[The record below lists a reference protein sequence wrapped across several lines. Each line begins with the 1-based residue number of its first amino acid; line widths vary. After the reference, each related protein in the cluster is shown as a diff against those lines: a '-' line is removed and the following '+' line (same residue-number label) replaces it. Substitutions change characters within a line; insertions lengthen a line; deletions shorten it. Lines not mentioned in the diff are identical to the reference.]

1 MPCKIWGWE
10 NLSIALYSIYTHT
23 LQVYLQ
29 LCKLNAL
36 CTVNDWLEI
45 LNCLPTSHEQSC
57 DTTVCQFW
65 IRTHSGLFSTELW
78 QCSCLSAWNIFNTCV
93 NLNFRAIHQH
103 IPYIHIYIYADA
115 WSMLYISLIWC
126 YCHILKTS
134 NKTNLT
140 CLVCLQLWLVVTHV
154 KSVGISEGCFIS
166 SGYSGLHASRINSIY
181 SHRSS

>member
-10 NLSIALYSIYTHT
+10 NLSIVLYSIYTHT

-103 IPYIHIYIYADA
+103 IPYIHIYMQMHEVCFTLVWYGAIV
-115 WSMLYISLIWC
+115 IF
-126 YCHILKTS
+126 LK
-134 NKTNLT
+134 
-140 CLVCLQLWLVVTHV
+140 LQTRPTWPALFV
-154 KSVGISEGCFIS
+154 FNF
-166 SGYSGLHASRINSIY
+166 GL
-181 SHRSS
+181 